1 MAKLLTRK
9 QPIIAGV
16 THPMSQ
22 YSRVVSMMC
31 GVGSGVGNNDYAFTP
46 TMSDNIWLLSIKAW
60 FMSDTAGSQGSA
72 TFFIRCASS
81 QPGSY
86 AEVQAARNLVPVY
99 ARMSFVE
106 WNFHG
111 ESFSFDWTMSE
122 LIARPDRRFAIAISN
137 LSPTVGISMRA
148 SFEISES

>member
-1 MAKLLTRK
+1 MAKLVTRK

-16 THPMSQ
+16 THPKSG
-22 YSRVVSMMC
+22 YSRNVSLMC
-31 GVGSGVGNNDYAFTP
+31 GVGAGVGNNDYAFSP
-46 TMSDNIWLLSIKAW
+46 PMSDNIWLLRIQAW
-60 FMSDTAGSQGSA
+60 FMSETVGSQGSA
-72 TFFIRCASS
+72 TFFIRCATS
-81 QPGSY
+81 QPNSY

-111 ESFSFDWTMSE
+111 ESFSFDWSMSE

-137 LSPTVGISMRA
+137 LSPTVGISLRA